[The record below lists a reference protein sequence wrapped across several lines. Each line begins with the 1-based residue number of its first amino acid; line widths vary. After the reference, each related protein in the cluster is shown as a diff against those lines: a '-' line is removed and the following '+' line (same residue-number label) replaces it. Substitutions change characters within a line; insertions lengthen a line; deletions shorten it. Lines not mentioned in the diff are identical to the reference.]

1 MHRIDG
7 PAAAPGG
14 YFTEGDPSVGTPATV
29 VTDDWMNAVQSE
41 IEAVATSAGSALN
54 KADNTQMLT
63 AIRALIAASIPAGAV
78 QAFARATAPSGWL
91 VCDGSVVSR
100 TAYPAL
106 FAAIGVVF
114 GAGDGSSTFAL
125 PDLRGEFIR
134 GLDGGR
140 GVDAGRSLG
149 SAQAQQ
155 VQYHKHVVPQG
166 ENGQALFGTTN
177 TSLYNGI
184 GASDT
189 NNPRPHTNDGSNYD
203 GTVNAPGVVGPET
216 RPRNVA
222 LLYCIRH

>member
-14 YFTEGDPSVGTPATV
+14 FFTEGDPSVGTPATV
-29 VTDDWMNAVQSE
+29 VTDDWMNAVQAE
-41 IEAVATSAGSALN
+41 IESVITATGTALS
-54 KADNTQMLT
+54 KPDNAQMLA
-63 AIRALIAASIPAGAV
+63 AIRALIAVAVPSGTV
-78 QAFARATAPSGWL
+78 QAFARAAAPSGWL
-91 VCDGSVVSR
+91 ACDGAAVSR
-100 TAYPAL
+100 TAYAAL

-114 GAGDGSSTFAL
+114 GAGDGATTFNL

-134 GLDGGR
+134 GVDGGR

-166 ENGQALFGTTN
+166 ENGQAVFGTTA
-177 TSLYNGI
+177 TSAYNGI

-203 GTVNAPGVVGPET
+203 GTVNAAGVVGPET
-216 RPRNVA
+216 RPRNLA
-222 LLYCIRH
+222 LLYCIRT